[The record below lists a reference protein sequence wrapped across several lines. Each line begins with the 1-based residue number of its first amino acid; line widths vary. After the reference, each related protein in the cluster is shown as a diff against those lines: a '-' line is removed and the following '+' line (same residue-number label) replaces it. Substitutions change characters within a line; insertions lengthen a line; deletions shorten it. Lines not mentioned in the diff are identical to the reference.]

1 MNYTNLTQEEKEVF
15 DCLKARESGIKIKE
29 ANEYISKININIY
42 INFSFFRKNLKVS
55 KYSVIYFSK

>member
-29 ANEYISKININIY
+29 ANEYISKIDVIIY